1 VVDVRDLPPTDD
13 DVADPFSP
21 PKVAA
26 APDPAP
32 STRTRS
38 TSTGPGPH
46 AFPDDEG
53 PSWIPDTFRSVVE
66 SGIAMLTGESP
77 PPEAAGTDGAAPA
90 MPEVAEGSGV
100 PSPQGERADAGTTAP
115 ARTRTSTSR
124 DDGVADAASPAA
136 QPASPGSEQPRPD
149 DAAPITPSGTG
160 EPNPSVVP
168 ETSAMPAA
176 DPDAPMPFASE
187 PAGPAAAD
195 GTTFDH
201 LVSGGLD
208 MVTGKG
214 APVVA
219 AAPARTRTKTEMEED
234 VADYVDPAAG
244 GEEPASLDFED
255 DYSFEL
261 EEHDAAAS
269 FGTTESD
276 EDITAPVDLDA
287 LVIPVRIRT
296 ATPGIAVRIDGK
308 SLGVSPA
315 RSDLSDD
322 DHTVVLGTGA
332 DQTTF
337 TIAPMANPDEWCF
350 DTKSTGGYRQVPCD

>member
-1 VVDVRDLPPTDD
+1 
-13 DVADPFSP
+13 
-21 PKVAA
+21 
-26 APDPAP
+26 
-32 STRTRS
+32 
-38 TSTGPGPH
+38 
-46 AFPDDEG
+46 
-53 PSWIPDTFRSVVE
+53 
-66 SGIAMLTGESP
+66 
-77 PPEAAGTDGAAPA
+77 
-90 MPEVAEGSGV
+90 
-100 PSPQGERADAGTTAP
+100 
-115 ARTRTSTSR
+115 
-124 DDGVADAASPAA
+124 
-136 QPASPGSEQPRPD
+136 
-149 DAAPITPSGTG
+149 
-160 EPNPSVVP
+160 
-168 ETSAMPAA
+168 
-176 DPDAPMPFASE
+176 
-187 PAGPAAAD
+187 
-195 GTTFDH
+195 
-201 LVSGGLD
+201 
-208 MVTGKG
+208 
-214 APVVA
+214 
-219 AAPARTRTKTEMEED
+219 MEED